1 MKLYY
6 SEDELKNITEEES
19 ISLVSFEYY
28 GEIYFY
34 KDVQSIIVSEGTT
47 IEPLEWKVFLNNDNF
62 VTLRNK
68 KELSDFKLKMSRFE
82 LLKIKIN
89 IDKIEDIVSEDII
102 NKIKENITK
111 ESNDRNSIFNQTIN
125 NFNKKL
131 NEMNEKYQL
140 EINKLTNL
148 KTEDFNK
155 IIKEL
160 NEIKSEL
167 SEMVE

>member
-6 SEDELKNITEEES
+6 SENELKNITEEES

-34 KDVQSIIVSEGTT
+34 KNVQSIIVSEGTT

-62 VTLRNK
+62 IILKSK
-68 KELSDFKLKMSRFE
+68 KELKEFNLKMSRFE

-102 NKIKENITK
+102 NKIKTNITK
-111 ESNDRNSIFNQTIN
+111 ESNDRNLIFNETIN
-125 NFNKKL
+125 RKGKKCCTGSA
-131 NEMNEKYQL
+131 NGFTKKN
-140 EINKLTNL
+140 
-148 KTEDFNK
+148 
-155 IIKEL
+155 IK
-160 NEIKSEL
+160 KS
-167 SEMVE
+167 V

>member
-6 SEDELKNITEEES
+6 SEDELKKITEEES

-47 IEPLEWKVFLNNDNF
+47 VEPLEWKVFLNNDNF
-62 VTLRNK
+62 MILNSEK
-68 KELSDFKLKMSRFE
+68 KLTEFKLKMSRFE

-89 IDKIEDIVSEDII
+89 IDKIEDIVSENII

-111 ESNDRNSIFNQTIN
+111 ESNGRNLIFNETIN

-131 NEMNEKYQL
+131 NEINEKYQL

-148 KTEDFNK
+148 KTDEFNK

-160 NEIKSEL
+160 NEIKSDL